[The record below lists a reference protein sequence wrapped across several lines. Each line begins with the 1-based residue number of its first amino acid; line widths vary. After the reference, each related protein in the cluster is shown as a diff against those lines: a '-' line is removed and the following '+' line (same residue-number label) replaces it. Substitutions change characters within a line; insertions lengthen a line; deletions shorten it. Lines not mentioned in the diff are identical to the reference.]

1 MLLFALKRVAAGIA
15 LLFVVVVATF
25 FLAHMATPDPTVP
38 LLGATA
44 TDAQREALALRIGT
58 DRPLLVQLWDWLS
71 HAVRGDLGV
80 SWRNSQPVNEQ
91 LALKFPVTLSI
102 VAFATLL
109 SAVFGAIFGLLGG
122 LRPGRI
128 VDRILSWGSI
138 LLYAL
143 PGFWLSFILI
153 IWFAIDLAWFP
164 AVGYIEPSQSF
175 SAWLRSITL
184 PAVSLALGAIVM
196 IAQQLRNA
204 IVLNARKD
212 FVRTL
217 RSRGLS
223 ERRVAAHILRNSA
236 PEALT
241 VLAVLFVGLLSG
253 AVVVETI
260 FALPGIGVLTN
271 SASQTGDIPIVL
283 GITVVSV
290 IFVVIVNAVLDLILA
305 WLNPKVRAS
314 L

>member
-1 MLLFALKRVAAGIA
+1 MALFALKRVASGLA
-15 LLFVVVVATF
+15 LLLAVSVATF
-25 FLAHMATPDPTVP
+25 FLAHLAIPDPTVP

-58 DRPLLVQLWDWLS
+58 NRPILVQLWDWLS
-71 HAVRGDLGV
+71 HAVTGDLGV
-80 SWRNSQPVNEQ
+80 SWRNSQSVNEEM
-91 LALKFPVTLSI
+91 ALKFPVTLSV

-109 SAVFGAIFGLLGG
+109 SAVFGTLFGLLGG
-122 LRPGRI
+122 LRPGSI
-128 VDRILSWGSI
+128 VDRILNWGSI
-138 LLYAL
+138 ILYAL
-143 PGFWLSFILI
+143 PGFWLSFILV

-164 AVGYIEPSQSF
+164 AVGYIDPSQSMLG
-175 SAWLRSITL
+175 WLESITL

-196 IAQQLRNA
+196 IAEQLRNA
-204 IVLNARKD
+204 IVLNSGKD
-212 FVRTL
+212 YVRTL

-223 ERRVAAHILRNSA
+223 GRRVSVHLLRNSA

-271 SASQTGDIPIVL
+271 SASQTGDIPVVL